1 MYTREQIEQHIWD
14 YIDGLSTA
22 EEKAMVEKLM
32 QTDPIW
38 KAIYDEFYTLHTR
51 IQMTDMLEE
60 PSMRFTRNVMEE
72 VSKFNV
78 APPAQSYINKKIIY
92 GIAAFFVISVVALL
106 GYVFTTFDFSSAPGS
121 ASIFDSKSL
130 DVDPAKYL
138 NSTVLNV
145 FVFMDVIIGLLLL
158 DRYLTRKKQQTA

>member
-1 MYTREQIEQHIWD
+1 MVSVQPRKKPWWKAYANRSHL
-14 YIDGLSTA
+14 GKLSTMSFHA
-22 EEKAMVEKLM
+22 
-32 QTDPIW
+32 
-38 KAIYDEFYTLHTR
+38 LHTR
-51 IQMTDMLEE
+51 IQMIDLLEE

-106 GYVFTTFDFSSAPGS
+106 GYVFTTFDFSSAPGTT
-121 ASIFDSKSL
+121 SIFDSKSL

-138 NSTVLNV
+138 NSTVLNI

-158 DRYLTRKKQQTA
+158 DRYLTRRKTANS